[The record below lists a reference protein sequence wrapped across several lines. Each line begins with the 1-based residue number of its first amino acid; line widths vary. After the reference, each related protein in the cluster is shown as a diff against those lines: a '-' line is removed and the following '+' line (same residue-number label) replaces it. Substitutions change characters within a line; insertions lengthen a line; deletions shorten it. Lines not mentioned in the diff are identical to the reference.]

1 MEIFLAKYSA
11 NFNCVFFIV
20 EVGIIP
26 PLFSLIY
33 EDFSFTGLSYKTIL
47 FGEEVKLFLCF
58 RKLGWR
64 VGLQCVT
71 GILVSLFFFGMFYR
85 WRVFVFVFILQVAC
99 LCLCRCVLVSL
110 CPFVLYLCV
119 LVSMSAC
126 VFVSCCLCLHV
137 HQSSSTAVRSAS
149 LYHPQRRAI
158 LHLKNQKRKIK
169 CKKEDKKKLQV

>member
-11 NFNCVFFIV
+11 NFDCVFFII

-85 WRVFVFVFILQVAC
+85 LPVSVFVA
-99 LCLCRCVLVSL
+99 VS
-110 CPFVLYLCV
+110 
-119 LVSMSAC
+119 
-126 VFVSCCLCLHV
+126 
-137 HQSSSTAVRSAS
+137 
-149 LYHPQRRAI
+149 
-158 LHLKNQKRKIK
+158 
-169 CKKEDKKKLQV
+169 

>member
-47 FGEEVKLFLCF
+47 FGEEVKPFLCF

-85 WRVFVFVFILQVAC
+85 WPVFVIVSWCICFTGGLSLCLGVFVPFCPLVPMSLCFYIFVS
-99 LCLCRCVLVSL
+99 LCLCVLLSL
-110 CPFVLYLCV
+110 CSRSPVKLKRFQICV
-119 LVSMSAC
+119 TLSSATK
-126 VFVSCCLCLHV
+126 SNL
-137 HQSSSTAVRSAS
+137 A
-149 LYHPQRRAI
+149 P
-158 LHLKNQKRKIK
+158 
-169 CKKEDKKKLQV
+169 

>member
-85 WRVFVFVFILQVAC
+85 LPVFVFVA
-99 LCLCRCVLVSL
+99 VS
-110 CPFVLYLCV
+110 
-119 LVSMSAC
+119 
-126 VFVSCCLCLHV
+126 
-137 HQSSSTAVRSAS
+137 
-149 LYHPQRRAI
+149 
-158 LHLKNQKRKIK
+158 
-169 CKKEDKKKLQV
+169 